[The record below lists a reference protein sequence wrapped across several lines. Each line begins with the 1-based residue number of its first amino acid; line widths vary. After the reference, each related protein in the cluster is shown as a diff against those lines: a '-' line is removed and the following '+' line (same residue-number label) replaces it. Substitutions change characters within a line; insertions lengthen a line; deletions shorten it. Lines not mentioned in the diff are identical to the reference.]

1 MILPCARCGKQ
12 TPYFTET
19 YDPDERRSMTV
30 PLCEEHQR
38 ELVAMMMS
46 YIAEGK
52 PRHDCSGCP
61 ECMVLM
67 SIHPARAVPD
77 PNSET
82 CTGCQHYWDYRQEGK
97 A

>member
-46 YIAEGK
+46 YIAEG
-52 PRHDCSGCP
+52 R
-61 ECMVLM
+61 
-67 SIHPARAVPD
+67 
-77 PNSET
+77 T
-82 CTGCQHYWDYRQEGK
+82 
-97 A
+97 